1 MNTKLP
7 FFSYGIFRPGEI
19 PFNGI
24 KNFID
29 KVEKLTI
36 KGHIQ
41 IRDGVYLFSEKFESN
56 VKGILIGSDF
66 DKKFDYSLKGIQ
78 NDGIYSL
85 ISKYKHP
92 FNDKNKPK

>member
-1 MNTKLP
+1 VGQLLRYM
-7 FFSYGIFRPGEI
+7 GW
-19 PFNGI
+19 
-24 KNFID
+24 
-29 KVEKLTI
+29 
-36 KGHIQ
+36 
-41 IRDGVYLFSEKFESN
+41 VYEHLANFESN

>member
-1 MNTKLP
+1 M
-7 FFSYGIFRPGEI
+7 GW
-19 PFNGI
+19 
-24 KNFID
+24 
-29 KVEKLTI
+29 
-36 KGHIQ
+36 
-41 IRDGVYLFSEKFESN
+41 VYEHLANFESN

-92 FNDKNKPK
+92 FAFLNKSTFHLFKIKNSRVVVGKKLKAKLFYLLIHCKVHASF